1 MGEVMDIARA
11 DQHDAACAEVRAM
24 VARSPS
30 LGRHRDDVPDTRGH
44 DALKARLVAE
54 LKLGSIQ
61 HCCGL
66 TRNPRPLFWI
76 PRHKILLCE
85 THWGMAH
92 LCGCFEECD
101 FCGFSISEGTLVM
114 VFFDHY
120 IVQAVICKVCDEHV
134 RLCPSGVDT

>member
-1 MGEVMDIARA
+1 MRRGEGNG
-11 DQHDAACAEVRAM
+11 
-24 VARSPS
+24 RSGTQP
-30 LGRHRDDVPDTRGH
+30 RKTPRRCTDTRGH

-54 LKLGSIQ
+54 LKMGSIQ

-114 VFFDHY
+114 VLFDT
-120 IVQAVICKVCDEHV
+120 ISS
-134 RLCPSGVDT
+134 RP